1 MLNEPATRSP
11 WSWLQVM
18 EGETLIQSL
27 TRLWLG
33 FPRRTI
39 MLSGGLQSLRA
50 LEGGGAGY
58 DDSE

>member
-27 TRLWLG
+27 TRPWAWAG
-33 FPRRTI
+33 VPPSNNHAFGGTPESTG
-39 MLSGGLQSLRA
+39 SGGGRGWLR
-50 LEGGGAGY
+50 
-58 DDSE
+58 